1 MIASNNNYH
10 SILRSSF
17 WCRIHQFLVLVAM
30 YNMEVRN
37 VWVLTS
43 GYTFILILWYI
54 GTILLILGICV
65 VLVTKK
71 GFTSCLPMVGGSLQ
85 VLWRLPP
92 IKTCRHDITEIL
104 RKVALTHQTS
114 INQNLILEICVAFSY
129 SIPVLKRVGSSCR
142 FRNTYHKW

>member
-17 WCRIHQFLVLVAM
+17 WCRINQFLVLVAM

-71 GFTSCLPMVGGSLQ
+71 GLPVYAHGWWFSPGTMASSANKNLSPWYNWNIAESGVNT
-85 VLWRLPP
+85 PN
-92 IKTCRHDITEIL
+92 
-104 RKVALTHQTS
+104 
-114 INQNLILEICVAFSY
+114 INQSKSY
-129 SIPVLKRVGSSCR
+129 FGDLCC
-142 FRNTYHKW
+142 F